1 MGLKPYCPIV
11 HFIHYRDWR
20 TTGVAFETR
29 FSSYITPNRTMS
41 SYLPGKKKMTHESCL
56 VRGYWGDI
64 MVSPYIALGIECDHE
79 PEKSKFF
86 KIANKQ

>member
-1 MGLKPYCPIV
+1 MGLKPFCPIV

-20 TTGVAFETR
+20 VSGVAFETR

-41 SYLPGKKKMTHESCL
+41 SYLPGKKKESHESCL

-64 MVSPYIALGIECDHE
+64 I
-79 PEKSKFF
+79 
-86 KIANKQ
+86 